1 MLVHRASLL
10 RGSLAAVLSTEND
23 MEITAQ
29 IARIEA
35 VGPIATAVRPHVA
48 VIDIA
53 LLADESSTPAQELTE
68 AVPAC
73 AVLVLTDQESVR
85 ARGAFEA
92 YVHGFVSTE
101 NTPGELAQYIRRVAK
116 GERVI
121 APALAVAALWALR
134 CPLTERELEVLQI
147 AASGVPSTE
156 IAARLHLSVG
166 TVHNYVS
173 SIIHKTGSRNRLE
186 ATRIAKDAGWL

>member
-1 MLVHRASLL
+1 MLVHRTSLL
-10 RGSLAAVLSTEND
+10 RGSLAAILSTEHD
-23 MEITAQ
+23 MEITAA
-29 IARIEA
+29 IARIEEA
-35 VGPIATAVRPHVA
+35 EPIATAVRPHVA
-48 VIDIA
+48 VIDIG
-53 LLADESSTPAQELTE
+53 LLVGDSPTPARKFTE
-68 AVPAC
+68 AVPNC

-85 ARGAFEA
+85 ALGIFEA
-92 YVHGFVSTE
+92 YVRGFVGTE
-101 NTPGELAQYIRRVAK
+101 TTPGELAQYIRRVAK

-121 APALAVAALWALR
+121 DPALAVAALWAPR

-173 SIIHKTGSRNRLE
+173 SIIRKTGSRNRLE